1 MNSSFRTKSR
11 HGYSVKFSPYMHNR
25 LACVS
30 SQYYGIA
37 GCGTLYV
44 LDNQPNQ
51 IALTQIYEWNNGL
64 FDVAWAENN
73 ENILVTAAGDGSLQV
88 WDVTQQQ
95 GLLKI
100 FKEHEKEVNSV
111 DWSQTRNE
119 QLILT
124 GSWDTF
130 VKLWDITQDKSLAT
144 FGGHSSIV
152 YNVSWSPH
160 VPGCFASCSGDH
172 TLRVWDCKNPRS
184 CAIII
189 PAHDEEVLASDW
201 CKYNEYT
208 LFSGSVDGSI
218 KGWDIRNPMIPIS
231 YLQGHKYSVRRIRAS
246 PFNGAIL
253 ASASY
258 DFTVKLWNIQKQIC
272 LQTVENHSEFV
283 YGLDFNLHIPGQM
296 ADCSWDELVHIY
308 HTEPV
313 F

>member
-201 CKYNEYT
+201 CKYNE
-208 LFSGSVDGSI
+208 
-218 KGWDIRNPMIPIS
+218 
-231 YLQGHKYSVRRIRAS
+231 AS

-258 DFTVKLWNIQKQIC
+258 DFTVRLWNIQKQIC